1 MEFSDDSRAMNL
13 VPEDSTPIDPDESA
27 GLRLSYITTRAELN
41 AAEAINVESGL
52 RWAGRS
58 RGLDELLNIDF
69 LRELHRRMFGEVWK
83 WAGTFRRTDKNIGAD
98 WWEVREAVTDVVRDF
113 AALTTSKGLAWPI
126 DEIGVRF
133 HYRLVSIHPFP
144 NGNGRHSRAS
154 ADLLIEA
161 LGTERF
167 TWGEKN
173 LVNASE
179 TRARYIKALRAADG
193 GDFDPLLTFVR
204 S

>member
-1 MEFSDDSRAMNL
+1 MNL
-13 VPEDSTPIDPDESA
+13 VPEDSTPIDPEESA
-27 GLRLSYITTRAELN
+27 GLRLSYITTRTELN

-58 RGLDELLNIDF
+58 RDLDELLNIDF
-69 LRELHRRMFGEVWK
+69 LCELHRRMFGEVWK
-83 WAGTFRRTDKNIGAD
+83 WAGTFRRTDKNIGVS
-98 WWEVREAVTDVVRDF
+98 WWEIREAVTNLVRDF
-113 AALTTSKGLAWPI
+113 AALTTGKGPAWPI
-126 DEIGVRF
+126 DEVGVRF
-133 HYRLVSIHPFP
+133 RYRLVSIHPFP

-161 LGTERF
+161 LDTERF
-167 TWGEKN
+167 TWGANN
-173 LVNASE
+173 LANASE

-193 GDFDPLLTFVR
+193 GDVDPLLIFVR